1 MTANTWYV
9 SAGEWPDSG
18 NDQPTTSTGTNTGS
32 TTAAGARSTVR
43 KITGKVSVVRD
54 EAGAHRLAF
63 SAPAGTRV
71 SGRAAQ
77 SAPTGQYVAQLLKTT
92 DAGATWTSLFLKYNW
107 AYFNGIDCLDENR
120 CCAGAE
126 NDDENGAAYI
136 VCTQDG
142 GNTWNQTVV
151 QNVTGSSILDLR
163 VVGTDGYWAVGGIAA
178 EIGGE
183 ADFWY
188 SGDAGA

>member
-1 MTANTWYV
+1 MIVVAV
-9 SAGEWPDSG
+9 FLVP
-18 NDQPTTSTGTNTGS
+18 
-32 TTAAGARSTVR
+32 GARCR
-43 KITGKVSVVRD
+43 
-54 EAGAHRLAF
+54 
-63 SAPAGTRV
+63 
-71 SGRAAQ
+71 
-77 SAPTGQYVAQLLKTT
+77 
-92 DAGATWTSLFLKYNW
+92 YNW

-188 SGDAGA
+188 SGDAGVTWAKTSAIPNVYASSVDCAQGTQECWATLLDVLTQEASLAYASTV